1 LSSST
6 YDIRADA
13 PGETAYN
20 PTSPVITLPAPR
32 EPSVLDVTLRDGGYV
47 NGHTWTRRE
56 ARTIFQAVNAAFV
69 DTVEVGYLRDRH
81 DERRPTWSCPEHF
94 LESITALGG
103 DSAVA
108 VMVRPGEVGPARV
121 RGLRDLGVDVLRV
134 VVSAGRLADALPYLE
149 MARQAGLRTCAN
161 LTRISEFAPDHLA
174 ELALRSVAAGAQ
186 VVYLADSNGSLFPQ
200 DVGRHVGALLGAG
213 VEEVGFHPHDNLGL
227 AFINSVVA
235 LEAGALHVDSSIGGI
250 GKGGGNL
257 RTELITAHLIRSVAA
272 PYYLDPI
279 IDQDVT
285 LATSLRMLVEG
296 RVCSLLS
303 GLLDLNVDDM
313 ESLRTMTGDRG
324 ADHALRSFSPGS
336 PNRNGR
342 ARDPKTTYGPSFSS
356 ASSRRI
362 S

>member
-1 LSSST
+1 M
-6 YDIRADA
+6 
-13 PGETAYN
+13 
-20 PTSPVITLPAPR
+20 
-32 EPSVLDVTLRDGGYV
+32 LDVTLRDGGYV

-56 ARTIFQAVNAAFV
+56 ARTIFQAVNAALV

-81 DERRPTWSCPEHF
+81 DERRPTWSCPEDF
-94 LESITALGG
+94 LESITTLGG

-108 VMVRPGEVGPARV
+108 VMVRPGEVEPPRL

-134 VVSAGRLADALPYLE
+134 VVPAGRPADALPYLE
-149 MARQAGLRTCAN
+149 MARKADLTTCAN
-161 LTRISEFAPDHLA
+161 LIRISEFAPDHLA
-174 ELALRSVAAGAQ
+174 ELAVRSVAAGAQ

-200 DVGRHVGALLGAG
+200 DVDRYVSALMGAG

-235 LEAGALHVDSSIGGI
+235 LGAGALHIDSSIGGI

-257 RTELITAHLIRSVAA
+257 RTELITAHLIRSIAA
-272 PYYLDPI
+272 RYCLDPI

-285 LATSLRMLVEG
+285 LATSLKMLVEG

-303 GLLDLNVDDM
+303 GLLDLNLDDM
-313 ESLRTMTGDRG
+313 ESLRTVTGNDG
-324 ADHALRSFSPGS
+324 ADHALRSFSPCS
-336 PNRNGR
+336 SNRNGT
-342 ARDPKTTYGPSFSS
+342 ASAPKTTYGPSLRS